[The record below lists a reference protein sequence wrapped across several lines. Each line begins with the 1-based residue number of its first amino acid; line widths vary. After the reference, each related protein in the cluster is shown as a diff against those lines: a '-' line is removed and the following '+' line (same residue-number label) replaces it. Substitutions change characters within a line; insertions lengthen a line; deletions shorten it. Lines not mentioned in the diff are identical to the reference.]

1 MGPLSRQKPY
11 ASEPLRGTASQK
23 ETIVLL
29 CLEGPGSAL
38 LARCLSLGDG
48 KAPAA
53 DYWPAPCR
61 GHPLLPAPN
70 TPFADL
76 GSLQAALIR
85 QWSNEALRATAED
98 RTLVVAEGLG
108 AVAAL
113 ARRLEP
119 AASPARLGALL
130 LALLDG
136 ASGEGAVDFLWLS
149 AGPGKGEPAVS
160 HAFADAQHPRLLLN
174 AGKLSPAEL
183 WEEAQAHCRLGPA
196 ALSPALGSAPAP
208 LAPKHFAGGYALSPE
223 GAETTLPYPRHRLT
237 GPALAKDGEPMVLGP
252 EGILWGLT
260 RRLSLHPLSPQP
272 GLAQGAGYLLQE
284 DGLAFGDHR
293 AELPAFLA
301 EDSPEA

>member
-1 MGPLSRQKPY
+1 M
-11 ASEPLRGTASQK
+11 
-23 ETIVLL
+23 LL

-76 GSLQAALIR
+76 ESLEAALAR

-98 RTLVVAEGLG
+98 RTLVVAEALG

-113 ARRLEP
+113 ARRLDP

-130 LALLDG
+130 LALLNG
-136 ASGEGAVDFLWLS
+136 AASEGAVDFLWLS
-149 AGPGKGEPAVS
+149 TGPGAGEPAVS
-160 HAFADAQHPRLLLN
+160 HAFAEAQHPRLFLN
-174 AGKLSPAEL
+174 ASKLAPAEL
-183 WEEAQAHCRLGPA
+183 WEEAEAHCRLGSA
-196 ALSPALGSAPAP
+196 ALAPAPRAATAP
-208 LAPKHFAGGYALSPE
+208 LAPKHFAGGYALTPE
-223 GAETTLPYPRHRLT
+223 QEKAALPYPQHRLT

-260 RRLSLHPLSPQP
+260 RRLSLHPLAPQP
-272 GLAQGAGYLLQE
+272 GTPQGAGYLLQE
-284 DGLAFGDHR
+284 DGLALEDHR

-301 EDSPEA
+301 EAGT